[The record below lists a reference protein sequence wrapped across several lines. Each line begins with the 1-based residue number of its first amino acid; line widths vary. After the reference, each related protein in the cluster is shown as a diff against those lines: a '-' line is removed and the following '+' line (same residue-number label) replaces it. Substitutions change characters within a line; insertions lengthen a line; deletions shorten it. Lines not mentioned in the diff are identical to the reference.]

1 MPNVDELFAIRKS
14 LNEICRVPDKIIS
27 VYTLEQH
34 IWADTD
40 ETSNES
46 ARAQRLPARQTVE
59 EFQINP
65 VRSFLNDILRLMSAP
80 YRPERRD
87 EQIGQG
93 YWIQAEFGS
102 GKSHLL
108 CFLAALAL
116 GDEDIWELVRQK
128 ETKAGRGRRESL
140 YQFWEEGLKAKSS
153 NDKKGIFVIAKTL
166 VGTGGGTIGKA
177 DDTQRLAN
185 YILDAAREQLLLEL
199 GKNISL
205 YPVEILADRFMSED
219 YVRYRDELKKFL
231 RDRHFFEE
239 DELEDRHHGVP
250 MPAERRHD
258 GEHQDAEHVVDDGR
272 AEDGGAHAG
281 AQLAELLQRLR

>member
-1 MPNVDELFAIRKS
+1 MYNGNDLLTFRKS
-14 LNEICRVPDKIIS
+14 LDEICKVPDKIIS

-40 ETSNES
+40 ETSNKA
-46 ARAQRLPARQTVE
+46 ARVQRIPARQTVE

-116 GDEDIWELVRQK
+116 GDEGIWELVRQK

-140 YQFWEEGLKAKSS
+140 YQFWEEGLKAKSG
-153 NDKKGIFVIAKTL
+153 NG
-166 VGTGGGTIGKA
+166 
-177 DDTQRLAN
+177 
-185 YILDAAREQLLLEL
+185 
-199 GKNISL
+199 
-205 YPVEILADRFMSED
+205 
-219 YVRYRDELKKFL
+219 
-231 RDRHFFEE
+231 
-239 DELEDRHHGVP
+239 
-250 MPAERRHD
+250 
-258 GEHQDAEHVVDDGR
+258 
-272 AEDGGAHAG
+272 
-281 AQLAELLQRLR
+281 